1 MDRLLHYE
9 ISENLMVATV
19 RLATLNDCN
28 VLGPRLRDADK
39 YELKVSCGLGPVT
52 ALTHSLSA
60 SDNAYVA
67 VDENEVPILM
77 FGVVNA
83 GQDFVGVP
91 WMLGS
96 KGIYQHTRQLQA
108 ECKQWLDVV
117 HKDYTLLYNYVHAKN
132 PKAIRWLQ
140 WMGFTMVQ
148 LVPEFG
154 VGKEP
159 FYEFVKVK

>member
-1 MDRLLHYE
+1 
-9 ISENLMVATV
+9 MVATV
-19 RLATLNDCN
+19 RLATIDDCN
-28 VLGPRLRDADK
+28 KLGPRLRAADK
-39 YELKVSCGLGPVT
+39 LELKASCGYGPIT
-52 ALTHSLSA
+52 ALTQSIHA
-60 SDNAYVA
+60 SDEAWVA
-67 VDENEVPILM
+67 VDEEGVAILM

-96 KGIYQHTRQLQA
+96 DGIYQHTRQLQSQ
-108 ECKQWLDVV
+108 CRQWLDVI
-117 HKDYTLLYNYVHAKN
+117 HEDYSLLFNYVHAEN

-140 WMGFTMVQ
+140 WMGFTIVQ
-148 LVPEFG
+148 LIPEFG

>member
-1 MDRLLHYE
+1 
-9 ISENLMVATV
+9 MVATV
-19 RLATLNDCN
+19 RLATIDDCN
-28 VLGPRLRDADK
+28 KLGPRLRDADK
-39 YELKVSCGLGPVT
+39 HELKASCGYGPIT
-52 ALTHSLSA
+52 ALTLSLNA
-60 SDNAYVA
+60 SDEAWVA
-67 VDENEVPILM
+67 VDEEGVPILM

-83 GQDFVGVP
+83 GQGFVGVP

-108 ECKQWLDVV
+108 QCRKWLDVI
-117 HKDYTLLYNYVHAKN
+117 HGDYTLLYNYVHAEN

-148 LVPEFG
+148 LVPDFG

-159 FYEFVKVK
+159 FYEFVKVKHHV